1 MNWLSRLK
9 KATTIDTTNRLPKGK
24 RGKETQTE
32 IDELKT
38 EPQAKTISDMP
49 DKQNKKKAIKELK
62 KEIEKLRDEY
72 EKIELRPCQG
82 DADLHQRQNEL
93 EILKSKIYELEKERD
108 SQIYTWQH

>member
-49 DKQNKKKAIKELK
+49 DKQKKKKAIKELK

-72 EKIELRPCQG
+72 ERIELRPCQG
-82 DADLHQRQNEL
+82 DTDLRQRENEL

-108 SQIYTWQH
+108 TYLYSWSH

>member
-24 RGKETQTE
+24 RGKETQVE

-38 EPQAKTISDMP
+38 GIQAKTISDMP

-62 KEIEKLRDEY
+62 KEIEKLRHEY
-72 EKIELRPCQG
+72 ERIELRPCQG
-82 DADLHQRQNEL
+82 DTDLRQRENEL
-93 EILKSKIYELEKERD
+93 DILKSKIYELQRERD
-108 SQIYTWQH
+108 NRLYTWQH